1 MEENMFDASG
11 RPMGRLSCWVL
22 AVVVALGLTLPAFGG
37 APVPQSG
44 PGMTTVADTVYL
56 ADGTTARGNLI
67 ITWPAF
73 MTASGTAVAAGTA
86 STALGAGGALSV
98 ALVPNADA
106 TPAGVYYTI
115 VYQIGSGQVK
125 TEYWVVPTTSPANLA
140 TVRTTPG
147 SSVAGQP
154 VSLQYVNSELATKAN
169 DSAVVHLNGSETI
182 SGPKTFATAPS
193 VPAPTSSGQVANKAY
208 VDQTA
213 STVGAGSYLSTAGGT
228 MTGPITLPGAP
239 VAAQQAATK
248 QYVDTGL
255 TTKGDLIAGLVPA
268 SELGGGA
275 ATAGSCL
282 LGNGTASGTWGACG
296 GGGGSGN
303 VSTTPAASQNVAQ
316 PAGTQFSTNNLANI
330 RYVTPS
336 WNWSQLPPDSLSTAG
351 TNTVHLS
358 PCPLGVDTTANAYY
372 SYKVYIAGTGTAEA
386 APVTGGSC
394 TSGASSGTITVKT
407 ANAHAAGYTVGSAST
422 GIQEAI
428 NDAWVSDGAIAPS
441 GSTNAS
447 TQTAPYVKL
456 ESNILYAVYAS
467 VYLRSRGS
475 ILDGAGAEIQ
485 CFTRDRC
492 VYVGTTQ
499 GSPYVDH
506 HKLYNLTFTST
517 ILVDG
522 ANVANVCAGASC
534 SPAQSNGT
542 YVLTT
547 AATHPFLVGDT
558 VSCEYYSQ
566 NSVQRWVSPVVSV
579 PSSTSFTVAFGN
591 GNFAT
596 SAATFGFCNIENA
609 AIEVNSDH
617 TSIQDLN
624 LIISNPA
631 SFGSNGFGAFNYGVV
646 NDNDQQLIIERAAN
660 RAGVSL
666 NPNGNHAP
674 ATWPIGAFLYQRND
688 QGMNGIT
695 YLHNSEFS
703 NVNCVTGGGNGLVFT
718 DSVCQGFPLF
728 GVRYFG
734 AYQPLTMSNIYQES
748 TGATLNGL
756 YSAFPITGQ
765 MGVLTQGGNGAKI
778 AGTFPIQGWTPLFAN
793 GGSAANQRN
802 YFVVPRSNGTT
813 YGPVLYVGS
822 ALPTSGSVS
831 IPVQWPSVSLES
843 YGYNSIGT
851 LTWDVLETTGQATP
865 PLGTGNFALATNIS
879 GSCGSNGM
887 CSFTDT
893 QATTSSYTVQPST
906 NWVSFWFWPA
916 NIAVNNINPVLMDA
930 VGITPQVVSSQGM
943 TGVSVIADQCYPGG
957 GRSAWTRSP
966 IWIECLAGPTG
977 SGQGLTATVLQQ
989 MDIANNGPAVNSKG
1003 RLNFAKPI
1011 VWPNDLI
1018 TLGDSNLAKT
1028 LTTAGERP
1036 LSDPGDMALGV
1047 DQSGGMTLR
1056 AGTSISSY
1064 INALPSGSN
1073 YQERLTGAAKT
1084 FNVPVTVNGNLS
1096 VAGGTVTLPVTGS
1109 GSQCLHVNST
1119 GVVSGTGAD
1128 CGSGS
1133 GSVTVNSG
1141 VTSQLA
1147 FYSGNGTVLG
1157 GDSALIDNGTTLNY
1171 TGPGGITASSGTFSG
1186 NLTVNGQLLVA
1197 GPWTV
1202 SSPVPGTAMAAAGTG
1217 NSSLGLSND
1226 GNFYISANGG
1236 TPQKIATGATGSPFT
1251 SLWQEDA
1258 NDVGAYNGTNPQGL
1272 HVYGT
1277 YTNASNFERT
1287 GLGWDATDGFFVVKN
1302 ENAGTGQ
1309 QHGIGFWIGSNVRWA
1324 IDTASA
1330 FKPFTN
1336 NAFDIGVFTTTSQLV
1351 PRTIYAGTSFDTLTQ
1366 GRLNFQLCNDSGSG
1380 TALNFVA
1387 VYNGATPACAVKAG
1401 TSNTDG
1407 AIGIVSGGSGTSG
1420 NAAITYRGYVPCSFD
1435 GPTVAGDFVVAST
1448 TTAGNCHDAGATRP
1462 AGVQVLGRVESTNGN
1477 AGPWGMRAS
1486 LEAPAGSGSGS
1497 VLANGTT
1504 ATTQSA
1510 GDNSSKVATTAYVRN
1525 EMQMAWTCPVAGAT
1539 TTGVS
1544 YCNWTVPANVTITQ
1558 FELSASTAPA
1568 GCTTYP
1574 TLQVWDGRAN
1584 GEVGRFSIAMTS
1596 GGANF
1601 YPVVTG
1607 SANVAQGEYLRVKV
1621 TTGGLGCGTVPAG
1634 VVATVTYQ
1642 MQN

>member
-1 MEENMFDASG
+1 MFDASG

-22 AVVVALGLTLPAFGG
+22 VVVALGLTLPAFGG

-44 PGMTTVADTVYL
+44 PATTTVADTVYL
-56 ADGTTARGNLI
+56 ADGTAARGNLI

-86 STALGAGGALSV
+86 SAALGAGGALSV
-98 ALVPNADA
+98 ALVPNAGA
-106 TPAGVYYTI
+106 TPAGVYYTV

-182 SGPKTFATAPS
+182 SGSKIFATAPS
-193 VPAPTSSGQVANKAY
+193 VPAPTSSGQVANKEY

-213 STVGAGSYLSTAGGT
+213 SNVGSGSYLSTAGGT

-239 VAAQQAATK
+239 VAALQAATK

-255 TTKGDLIAGLVPA
+255 ATKGNLIAGLVPV
-268 SELGGGA
+268 SELGSGT

-282 LGNGTASGTWGACG
+282 LGNGTSAGTWGACG
-296 GGGGSGN
+296 GGSGSGN

-316 PAGTQFSTNNLANI
+316 PAGTKFSTNNLSNV
-330 RYVTPS
+330 RYVTAS
-336 WNWSQLPPDSLSTAG
+336 WNWSQLPSDSLSTAG
-351 TNTVHLS
+351 TNTIHLS
-358 PCPLGVDTTANAYY
+358 PCPLGVDTSANAYY

-394 TSGASSGTITVKT
+394 TPGAGSGTITVKT

-492 VYVGTTQ
+492 LYVGTTQ
-499 GSPYVDH
+499 GSPYADH

-517 ILVDG
+517 VLVDG

-566 NSVQRWVSPVVSV
+566 NSVQRWVSAVVSV

-624 LIISNPA
+624 LILSNPA
-631 SFGSNGFGAFNYGVV
+631 SLGSNGFGAFNYGVV
-646 NDNDQQLIIERAAN
+646 NDNDQQLILERATN
-660 RAGVSL
+660 RAGTSL

-674 ATWPIGAFLYQRND
+674 ATWPIGAFVYQRND

-695 YLHNSEFS
+695 YVHNSEFG

-718 DSVCQGFPLF
+718 DSVCQGFPVF
-728 GVRYFG
+728 GVRYYG
-734 AYQPLTMSNIYQES
+734 ALQPLSMSNIYQES
-748 TGATLNGL
+748 TGASVNGL
-756 YSAFPITGQ
+756 YSALPITGQ
-765 MGVLTQGGNGAKI
+765 MGVLTQGGNGARI
-778 AGTFPIQGWTPLFAN
+778 SGTFPLQGWTPTFAT
-793 GGSAANQRN
+793 GGNASNQRN

-831 IPVQWPSVSLES
+831 IPVQWPSVSLQS
-843 YGYNSIGT
+843 TTSVSVGT

-865 PLGTGNFALATNIS
+865 PLGSGNFALATNIS

-893 QATTSSYTVQPST
+893 QAAASSYTVQPST
-906 NWVSFWFWPA
+906 NWVSFWFWPS
-916 NIAVNNINPVLMDA
+916 NIAINNIYSPVLVDA
-930 VGITPQVVSSQGM
+930 IGITPQVVSTQGM
-943 TGVSVIADQCYPGG
+943 TGVSVIADQCNPYGG
-957 GRSAWTRSP
+957 GTSSTRSP

-1003 RLNFAKPI
+1003 RLNFGKTIA
-1011 VWPNDLI
+1011 WPNDVI
-1018 TLGDSNLAKT
+1018 TLADSNLAKT
-1028 LTTAGERP
+1028 LTTSGERP
-1036 LSDPGDMALGV
+1036 LNDAGDMALGV
-1047 DQSGGMTLR
+1047 DQSGGLTLR
-1056 AGTSISSY
+1056 SGTSISSY
-1064 INALPSGSN
+1064 INAIPSGSN

-1096 VAGGTVTLPVTGS
+1096 VAGGTVTLPVTGT

-1119 GVVSGTGAD
+1119 GVVSGTGTD
-1128 CGSGS
+1128 CGSGSGS

-1157 GDSALIDNGTTLNY
+1157 GDSALIDNGATLNY
-1171 TGPGGITASSGTFSG
+1171 TGPGGITANSGTFSG

-1202 SSPVPGTAMAAAGTG
+1202 SSPVPGTAMTAAGTG

-1236 TPQKIATGATGSPFT
+1236 TPQKIATGATSSSFT
-1251 SLWQEDA
+1251 SLWQEDP
-1258 NDVGAYNGTNPQGL
+1258 NNVGAYNGTNPQGL

-1336 NAFDIGVFTTTSQLV
+1336 NAFDIGVFTATSQLV
-1351 PRTIYAGTSFDTLTQ
+1351 PRTVYAGTSFDTLTQ
-1366 GRLNFQLCNDSGSG
+1366 GRLNFELCNDSGTG

-1387 VYNGATPACAVKAG
+1387 AYNGASPACAVKAG

-1407 AIGIVSGGSGTSG
+1407 AIGIVSSGSGTSG

-1448 TTAGNCHDAGATRP
+1448 TTAGDCHDAGATRP
-1462 AGVQVLGRVESTNGN
+1462 AGVQVLGRVESTNGS
-1477 AGPWGMRAS
+1477 AGTWGMRAS
-1486 LEAPAGSGSGS
+1486 LETPAGQAST

-1510 GDNSSKVATTAYVRN
+1510 GDNSGKVATTAYVRN
-1525 EMQMAWTCPVAGAT
+1525 EMQMAWTCPVAGST
-1539 TTGVS
+1539 SVTQN
-1544 YCNWTVPANVTITQ
+1544 CNWTLPAGLTITG
-1558 FELSASTAPA
+1558 FDFAANTAPV
-1568 GCTTYP
+1568 GCSTYA
-1574 TLQVWDGRAN
+1574 TVQLWDGTAAA
-1584 GEVGRFSIAMTS
+1584 EVGTYSITLSS
-1596 GGANF
+1596 GNNF
-1601 YPVVTG
+1601 YNQVAG
-1607 SANVAQGEYLRVKV
+1607 SANVAAGHLLRVKV
-1621 TTGGLGCGTVPAG
+1621 TTAAAGCSTNAGGM
-1634 VVATVTYQ
+1634 VATVTYQ